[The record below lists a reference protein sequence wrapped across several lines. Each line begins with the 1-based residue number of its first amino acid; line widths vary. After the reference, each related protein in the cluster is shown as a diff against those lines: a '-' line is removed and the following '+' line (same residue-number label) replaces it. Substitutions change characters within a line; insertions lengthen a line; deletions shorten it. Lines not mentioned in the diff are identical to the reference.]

1 MSIPG
6 AIFGSIDKKDAIMYT
21 LVIKKPPGL
30 FKKPNFYSTFI
41 MNKMFNKIK
50 GFILEAKAEMLK
62 VNWPTK
68 KQTINYTGL
77 VVAVSVVVAG
87 FLGGLDS
94 VFGYVLRT
102 YIIK

>member
-1 MSIPG
+1 
-6 AIFGSIDKKDAIMYT
+6 MYT

-30 FKKPNFYSTFI
+30 FKKPNFLYTFI
-41 MNKMFNKIK
+41 MNKMFNEIK
-50 GFILEAKAEMLK
+50 GFVLEAKGEMLK

-68 KQTINYTGL
+68 KQTMNYTGL

-94 VFGYVLRT
+94 IFGYILRT

>member
-1 MSIPG
+1 
-6 AIFGSIDKKDAIMYT
+6 
-21 LVIKKPPGL
+21 
-30 FKKPNFYSTFI
+30 
-41 MNKMFNKIK
+41 MNKVMQFL
-50 GFILEAKAEMLK
+50 LEAKAEMLK

-68 KQTINYTGL
+68 KQTVNYTAL

-94 VFGYVLRT
+94 IFGYILRT

>member
-1 MSIPG
+1 
-6 AIFGSIDKKDAIMYT
+6 
-21 LVIKKPPGL
+21 
-30 FKKPNFYSTFI
+30 
-41 MNKMFNKIK
+41 MNKAIQF
-50 GFILEAKAEMLK
+50 FREAKAEMLK

-77 VVAVSVVVAG
+77 VVAVSIVVAG

-94 VFGYVLRT
+94 AFGFILRT